1 MATHTP
7 DVRTVIDR
15 FNEAFQSH
23 RAELLRELVADDCV
37 LENTAPAPDGDRR
50 VGREACL
57 ALWQGIASDRNGRFD
72 VEEVRLL
79 DDLSAQG
86 PVVTGMHLLLRA
98 DVPGLDE
105 LRFQALAQEA
115 KENCLVSRLL
125 KTGVTLEAR
134 LWTEDSDTTA

>member
-23 RAELLRELVADDCV
+23 RAELLRELVADECV
-37 LENTAPAPDGDRR
+37 LENTVPAPAGDRH

-57 ALWQGIASDRNGRFD
+57 AVWQGIASDRNGSFD

-79 DDLSAQG
+79 ED
-86 PVVTGMHLLLRA
+86 
-98 DVPGLDE
+98 
-105 LRFQALAQEA
+105 QALIFWRYRWGEA
-115 KENCLVSRLL
+115 LIDSVR
-125 KTGVTLEAR
+125 GVNVMRVAGGQVVEAR
-134 LWTEDSDTTA
+134 GYVKQIRREAGR

>member
-1 MATHTP
+1 MET
-7 DVRTVIDR
+7 I
-15 FNEAFQSH
+15 
-23 RAELLRELVADDCV
+23 AEMHL
-37 LENTAPAPDGDRR
+37 
-50 VGREACL
+50 
-57 ALWQGIASDRNGRFD
+57 
-72 VEEVRLL
+72 
-79 DDLSAQG
+79 DLSAQG
-86 PVVTGMHLLLRA
+86 PVVTGMHLRLRA